1 MSFPLPQDEAT
12 LPRDEAE
19 CRAALRRYGGLD
31 TAPEEAF
38 DRVTQLATS
47 LFTVPFAFIALD
59 DGQRRWFKSISGM
72 ALADAAH
79 AAGLAPHAVIG
90 EEVLVVAD
98 ACQDARFQSNPYV
111 VGAPGVRFYAGAPLL
126 TREGL
131 RLGVLGIVDTRPRA
145 DFSGENSRQL
155 QTLARLVMNEVD
167 LKLELAARRKAE
179 QDLTLVNALMLA
191 IAEAPSV
198 NTAIETSM
206 RVICQAVGAA
216 HGRAWTVVGRGRH
229 CQLVAAWGPSG
240 SEWSRRLEQQRKT
253 PLTLNNSLVGAVLT
267 QNKRQV
273 VVDVSEVSRRYAA
286 AADALAIGLRA
297 VICVPVRQNE
307 RNFALNFLFE
317 EAPADIEKVAD
328 RIEELADKVR
338 PVLSRKLA
346 EERITLLQSVVLH
359 ADDAVMVVETESS
372 FQDEAGPRIVYASP
386 AMTRMTGYALEE
398 LYGRPP
404 SMVWGADRA
413 AATPAGLAA
422 ALGGTQPAR
431 LELACRR
438 KDGSSFWADISAMPM
453 ADEVTGDRRLVAIL
467 RDMTERRRLE
477 EALRQSESTFR
488 LLFSGNP
495 IPMWAYDVASLRI
508 LEVNNAAVEQYGYS
522 RAAFLAMTLDDIAPP
537 EPAPADLGDRRVIP
551 AFGRLGICR
560 HRRADGSEVMVD
572 AVSHRL
578 DFHGH
583 QAAIMAALDV
593 TEQQRAEEQIRHA
606 KEVAEA
612 ASRAKSELLA
622 NMSHE
627 LRTPLNAIIGFSEIM
642 QAGLFGPLGASKYD
656 SYVADIRHSAGH
668 LLTVITDILD
678 LAKIEANSFRLQEGI
693 VSPCEIVASAL
704 RLVKPRADGAGVVL
718 RYDSTHDDIAI
729 VVDETA
735 LKRVLI
741 NLLANAVKFS
751 EPGGAVVVRSEFDA
765 EGDFAISVSDQGIGM
780 TPEEIPI
787 ALTPFRQVNSG
798 LQRRYEGTGLG
809 LPIAK
814 ELVEMHGGS
823 LTIASARGAGTTV
836 TVLLPAARVTAAA

>member
-1 MSFPLPQDEAT
+1 MSFPVPQDEAE
-12 LPRDEAE
+12 LPRDRAE
-19 CRAALRRYGGLD
+19 RPAALRRYGNLD
-31 TAPEEAF
+31 PAREEAF
-38 DRVTQLATS
+38 DRVTQLAAS
-47 LFTVPFAFIALD
+47 LFAVPFAFIALD

-72 ALADAAH
+72 AMTDAAH
-79 AAGLAPHAVIG
+79 AAALAPHAVLG
-90 EEVLVVAD
+90 DEALVVAD
-98 ACQDARFQSNPYV
+98 ARADERFQDNPYV

-155 QTLARLVMNEVD
+155 QTLARLVMNELD

-179 QDLTLVNALMLA
+179 QDLKLVNALMLA

-206 RVICQAVGAA
+206 RLIGQAVGAA
-216 HGRAWTVVGRGRH
+216 HGRAWTMVGRGRH
-229 CQLVAAWGPSG
+229 CQLVAAWGPAG
-240 SEWSRRLEQQRKT
+240 SEWSQRLEQQRKT

-267 QNKRQV
+267 ENKRRV
-273 VVDVSEVSRRYAA
+273 VVDVSAVSRRYAA
-286 AADALAIGLRA
+286 AADALAVGLRA

-328 RIEELADKVR
+328 RIEELAEKVR

-359 ADDAVMVVETESS
+359 ADDAVMVVEIESS
-372 FQDEAGPRIVYASP
+372 FQDATGPRILYASP

-398 LYGRPP
+398 LYGRSP
-404 SMVWGADRA
+404 SMIWGGEPA
-413 AATPAGLAA
+413 AAMPAGLAA
-422 ALGGTQPAR
+422 LAGTQPAR
-431 LELACRR
+431 LELASRR
-438 KDGSSFWADISAMPM
+438 KDGSSFWADISAVPM
-453 ADEVTGDRRLVAIL
+453 ADEVTGDRRLIAIL

-488 LLFSGNP
+488 LLFSRNP
-495 IPMWAYDVASLRI
+495 IPMWAYDVASLCI

-522 RAAFLAMTLDDIAPP
+522 REAFLAMTLDDIAPP
-537 EPAPADLGDRRVIP
+537 EPAPPNLGERRVIP
-551 AFGRLGICR
+551 AFGRLGISR
-560 HRRADGSEVMVD
+560 HRRADGSDVMVD
-572 AVSHRL
+572 AVSHRF

-593 TEQQRAEEQIRHA
+593 TEQQRAEDQIRQA
-606 KEVAEA
+606 KEAAEA

-678 LAKIEANSFRLQEGI
+678 LAKIEANSFRLQEG
-693 VSPCEIVASAL
+693 VVALSEIVASAL
-704 RLVKPRADGAGVVL
+704 RLVKPRADGAGVAL
-718 RYDSTHDDIAI
+718 RCDRTHDDIAI
-729 VVDETA
+729 KVDETA

-751 EPGGAVVVRSEFDA
+751 EPGGTVVVRSEFDA
-765 EGDFAISVSDQGIGM
+765 AGGFAISVSDQGIGM
-780 TPEEIPI
+780 APEEIPI

-798 LQRRYEGTGLG
+798 LQRKYEGTGLG

-814 ELVEMHGGS
+814 ELVEMHGGL
-823 LTIASARGAGTTV
+823 LTITSARGAGTTV
-836 TVLLPAARVTAAA
+836 TVLLPAARVTVAA